1 MCCCCFSLKTG
12 IIILG
17 IWESIWMLITL
28 GSMIGAF
35 VLQETYAYNIL
46 PIFIKPILVDLPKV
60 LAFFI
65 LLCGNFR
72 LSTRRLYYCIRG
84 FSLAMLVICSVAQI
98 ISSWA
103 IILGDYRP
111 EYCNARGNK
120 NSE

>member
-111 EYCNARGNK
+111 EYCNARGSK